1 MKGRFHCFVF
11 CSFLNRAIFI
21 SRTLFCAVPIKVVS
35 NHNIFSGMGGGD
47 GGAGSREEEQTLNQ
61 LLVEMD
67 GIGSGRGIVLLGSTN
82 REDILDKVIS

>member
-1 MKGRFHCFVF
+1 
-11 CSFLNRAIFI
+11 
-21 SRTLFCAVPIKVVS
+21 
-35 NHNIFSGMGGGD
+35 MGAGD

-82 REDILDKVIS
+82 REDILDKVVF